1 MTVHRTSFNIR
12 FNTMQ
17 LHRQLA
23 RRALRQDELA
33 LLAGVTPSTV
43 SKAVHGGPVSP
54 VTFLRL
60 VKALSAVPV
69 PEIPGGVEMLLA
81 DPPELPEQ
89 AGGAHPDWTPGGDD
103 ACVPRQLRDADAY

>member
-1 MTVHRTSFNIR
+1 VRNTRLAIR
-12 FNTMQ
+12 GLQ
-17 LHRQLA
+17 
-23 RRALRQDELA
+23 QDELA
-33 LLAGVTPSTV
+33 RLAGVTPSTV

-81 DPPELPEQ
+81 DP
-89 AGGAHPDWTPGGDD
+89 AGLQEPAARAHLASTAEGGGDS
-103 ACVPRQLRDADAY
+103 VPRRP